1 MRAPSRDQRIGLL
14 VVLAGLPGAVVSL
27 ALLWTHVPSQ
37 ALRWTLATVI
47 LGVLISV
54 AAALQAQIVRPV
66 QTLGNMLAAIR
77 EGDYTLRNRGAFPDD
92 SFGAAMLE
100 ANAIAEALRGQRL
113 DSLEASALLG
123 SVMDEIEVAVFAFD
137 PAEKLRFVNR
147 AGAALLAQPPERLQ
161 GRSAADLG
169 LRDSLNA
176 DAPRT
181 LEAAFGPN
189 VAGRWEVRARTV
201 RLSGLPHRLIVLSDL
216 RRALRE
222 EERQAWQRLIRVL
235 SHEIN
240 NSLTPIQSIAQS
252 LLTMTARAPDALG
265 ELKTDLG
272 EGLGVIAGR
281 ADAVARFMAAYA
293 RLARLPPPRLSRL
306 DVGTWVRR
314 VAGLETRLR
323 VTVEPGPEM
332 TVQADGDQLDQ
343 LLINLVANAADA
355 ALETSG
361 AVTVTWRANAG
372 ALEVLVR
379 DTGLGLAETANLFV
393 PFFTTKKSGSGI
405 GLALSRQI
413 AEGHGGTLLLQ
424 TRKDVRGCE
433 AQLRIPLRG

>member
-1 MRAPSRDQRIGLL
+1 MVLSRDQRLGFL
-14 VVLAGLPGAVVSL
+14 VIFAALPGALVSL
-27 ALLWTHVPSQ
+27 ALLWMHVQSQ
-37 ALRWTLATVI
+37 AVRWTLATLIIGAI
-47 LGVLISV
+47 LFSAG
-54 AAALQAQIVRPV
+54 ALQAQIVRPL
-66 QTLGNMLAAIR
+66 QTLSNMLAAIR
-77 EGDYTLRNRGAFPDD
+77 EGDYTLRNRGAFAAD
-92 SFGAAMLE
+92 SFGTAMLE

-113 DSLEASALLG
+113 DSLEASALFG
-123 SVMDEIEVAVFAFD
+123 SVMDEIEVAIFAFD
-137 PAEKLRFVNR
+137 PEEKLRFINR
-147 AGAALLAQPPERLQ
+147 AGAALLAQPLERLL
-161 GRSAADLG
+161 GRTAAELG
-169 LRDSLNA
+169 LRDSLSA
-176 DAPRT
+176 ESPRT
-181 LEAAFGPN
+181 LEAAFGPG
-189 VAGRWEVRARTV
+189 VWGRWEVRARTV

-252 LLTMTARAPDALG
+252 LLTMTARAPEAWG
-265 ELKTDLG
+265 ELKSDLG
-272 EGLGVIAGR
+272 QGLGVIAGR

-293 RLARLPPPRLSRL
+293 QLARLPPPRLGPL
-306 DVGTWVRR
+306 EVGNWVRR
-314 VAGLETRLR
+314 VVGLETRLR
-323 VTVEPGPEM
+323 VAIEPGPEL

-361 AVTVTWRANAG
+361 TVTVTWRAQAG
-372 ALEVLVR
+372 QLEVLVS
-379 DTGLGLAETANLFV
+379 DTGPGIAETANLFV

-424 TRKDVRGCE
+424 SRKEIRGCE
-433 AQLRIPLRG
+433 ARLRIPLGG

>member
-1 MRAPSRDQRIGLL
+1 LVLSRDQRIGLL
-14 VVLAGLPGAVVSL
+14 VVLAGLPGALVSL
-27 ALLWTHVPSQ
+27 SLLWLHVQSQ
-37 ALRWTLATVI
+37 AVRWTLAT
-47 LGVLISV
+47 LIV
-54 AAALQAQIVRPV
+54 GAIVCGALFLQAQIVRPL
-66 QTLGNMLAAIR
+66 QTLSNMLAAIR
-77 EGDYTLRNRGAFPDD
+77 EGDYTLRNRGAFADD
-92 SFGAAMLE
+92 AFGAAMLE

-113 DSLEASALLG
+113 DSLEVSALLG
-123 SVMDEIEVAVFAFD
+123 SVMDEIEVAIFAFD
-137 PAEKLRFVNR
+137 PAETLRFANR
-147 AGAALLAQPPERLQ
+147 AGAALLFQPLERLL
-161 GRSAADLG
+161 GRTALQLG
-169 LRDSLNA
+169 LKDCLGA
-176 DAPRT
+176 ETPRT
-181 LEAAFGPN
+181 LEADFGPG
-189 VAGRWEVRARTV
+189 VSGRYEVRARTV

-252 LLTMTARAPDALG
+252 LLTMTARAPEAWGD
-265 ELKTDLG
+265 LKADLG
-272 EGLGVIAGR
+272 QGLGVIAGR

-293 RLARLPPPRLSRL
+293 QLARLPPPRIAPLQ
-306 DVGTWVRR
+306 VGAWVRR

-323 VTVEPGPEM
+323 VLVEPGPEV

-361 AVTVTWRANAG
+361 EVAVTWKTQAG
-372 ALEVLVR
+372 QLEVLVR
-379 DTGLGLAETANLFV
+379 DTGPGIDETKNLFV

-413 AEGHGGTLLLQ
+413 AESHGGTLTLVG
-424 TRKDVRGCE
+424 RKDVRGCE
-433 AQLRIPLRG
+433 AQLRIPLRA